1 MDKEQARFI
10 LRSYRPDG
18 ADVED
23 TDFAGALALAMEDR
37 ELGEWL
43 AHERAFDSTFS
54 TALRSVDMPET
65 LREDIFACLAAERS
79 DFPQAADAID
89 AAWVGAMASI
99 HPPAAL
105 RDQLLAAMDRTA
117 AAAVVIP
124 IPRKP
129 LLKRL
134 AVPVAA
140 AAGIALA
147 FLVTRAERPATFAK
161 TVPIEVVQAGFVKSY
176 ESPFFHL
183 EDKQDNKQVLIR
195 RLQER
200 KLPCPGCLPPGLEKL
215 KSIGCRKLEI
225 DGKKGSLLCFKV
237 GSSDVVHIVIFRKE
251 DVSGEFPPMEEPQF
265 ARIGNW
271 TSARWENGGKV
282 FLMMSDTMGEKL
294 ASLF

>member
-18 ADVED
+18 ADVDD
-23 TDFAGALALAMEDR
+23 TDFAEALALAMEDR

-43 AHERAFDSTFS
+43 AHERAFDSAFS
-54 TALRSVDMPET
+54 QALGSVDLPDN
-65 LREDIFACLAAERS
+65 LREDIFACLAAERA
-79 DFPQAADAID
+79 DFPQAEDATD
-89 AAWVGAMASI
+89 AAWIGAMASI

-117 AAAVVIP
+117 AAAVVVP
-124 IPRKP
+124 ISRKP

-147 FLVTRAERPATFAK
+147 FFVTRSEKPATFAK

-183 EDKQDNKQVLIR
+183 EEKRDNKQVLIR
-195 RLQER
+195 HLQER

-251 DVSGEFPPMEEPQF
+251 DVSGDFPPMEEPQF
-265 ARIGNW
+265 VRVGGW

>member
-23 TDFAGALALAMEDR
+23 QDFAEALALAMEDR

-43 AHERAFDSTFS
+43 AHERAFDAAFS
-54 TALRSVDMPET
+54 DALGSVNLPET
-65 LREDIFACLAAERS
+65 LREDILACLAGERQ
-79 DFPQAADAID
+79 DFPQAEDSLD
-89 AAWVGAMASI
+89 AAWIGALASI
-99 HPPAAL
+99 HPPAAM
-105 RDQLLAAMDRTA
+105 RDEILAAMDRTA
-117 AAAVVIP
+117 VAANVVP
-124 IPRKP
+124 ISRKP

-134 AVPVAA
+134 AIPLAA

-147 FLVTRAERPATFAK
+147 FLVTRADKPVSFAK
-161 TVPIEVVQAGFVKSY
+161 TVPIEAVQAGFVKSY

-183 EDKQDNKQVLIR
+183 EEKRDNKQILIR
-195 RLQER
+195 HLQER
-200 KLPCPGCLPPGLEKL
+200 KLPCPGCLPPGLDKL
-215 KSIGCRKLEI
+215 KSIGCRKLEV

-237 GSSDVVHIVIFRKE
+237 GSDDIVHIVIFRRE
-251 DVSGEFPPMEEPQF
+251 DVSGDFPPMEEPQF
-265 ARIGNW
+265 VRIGDW

-294 ASLF
+294 VDLF